1 MKIYLITD
9 ENDANRIRQLIKF
22 NSECVKL
29 RWSRTITDLPTEIH
43 GAIETLESFV
53 EGRIYEMCNE
63 KTLVGPLSE
72 DEESA
77 LVELLSKIPQ
87 LRATLGTG
95 VVMAGEEANKVLGLV
110 RNENISKILVDAL
123 ASGKNVA
130 VF

>member
-9 ENDANRIRQLIKF
+9 KNDANRIRQLIKF

-29 RWSRTITDLPTEIH
+29 RWSRAITDLPTEIH

-53 EGRIYEMCNE
+53 EGRIYEMCKE